1 MTTTDPDIIPE
12 IAPVRLNP
20 SNRDNNT
27 SGPNAAPNP
36 AHALPTRLSIV
47 SFGVHAIIID
57 IIAIIR
63 TDNRPTNK
71 NSFYVFAASSPLINL

>member
-27 SGPNAAPNP
+27 SGPNAAPN
-36 AHALPTRLSIV
+36 ALPTRLSIV

-71 NSFYVFAASSPLINL
+71 TLFMFLQLLRL

>member
-1 MTTTDPDIIPE
+1 M
-12 IAPVRLNP
+12 R
-20 SNRDNNT
+20 
-27 SGPNAAPNP
+27 PNP

-71 NSFYVFAASSPLINL
+71 NSFYVFLPSSPLINL